1 MNNVFSCAPTWSNK
15 PMLFGLGVGTGTA
28 LTMLVILCLTHQ
40 EDPCSQESTQGDVKR
55 EYVFTTLNGK
65 AVTLSEQDV
74 FKIVQM
80 NASGVLP
87 SVIAMEFGL
96 SISTVSMIIISIT
109 NHKK

>member
-1 MNNVFSCAPTWSNK
+1 MNIILCAPAWSYNNK
-15 PMLFGLGVGTGTA
+15 PFGLGVGTGMV
-28 LTMLVILCLTHQ
+28 LTMVAILCLTHQ
-40 EDPCSQESTQGDVKR
+40 EAPCSQEPTRGDVKR

-87 SVIAMEFGL
+87 SVIAKEFGL